1 MTTLTDS
8 QSASVTGLFLA
19 GLLASLHCA
28 GMCGPLACAAC
39 GMAKNHAQSGRRTV
53 QRIAAYQLT
62 RVAAYGLLGAIAG
75 AIGSQPLAW
84 LGLSGKPV
92 VLWAAV
98 LLIIGAVLAETLP
111 ALRQSWRNKNK
122 IASASCKK
130 LRPALSRGSWAV
142 GLLTPLLPCGV
153 LYSALAVAALSG
165 SAPLGFALMIAFG
178 LGTIPLLAVAQVQ
191 WAKWNLALGTR
202 TGRVLRIGLAVLFAA
217 ALAWRGGLFSTEAI
231 AEDPGHCPMCAEPPP
246 GHGDQGAEP

>member
-39 GMAKNHAQSGRRTV
+39 GIAKKHSPDDRRTFH
-53 QRIAAYQLT
+53 RIAAYQLT
-62 RVAAYGLLGAIAG
+62 RVGAYGLLGAIAA

-84 LGLSGKPV
+84 LGLSGKPL

-98 LLIIGAVLAETLP
+98 LLIIGAVAVETLP
-111 ALRQSWRNKNK
+111 ALRRSRKRQNT
-122 IASASCKK
+122 IADASCKN
-130 LRPALSRGSWAV
+130 LRPALTRGSWAV

-165 SAPLGFALMIAFG
+165 SAALGFALMIAFG

-202 TGRVLRIGLAVLFAA
+202 TGRMLRIGLAVLFAA

-231 AEDPGHCPMCAEPPP
+231 AETPGHCPMCVDDTPAQGGRDAEP
-246 GHGDQGAEP
+246 

>member
-28 GMCGPLACAAC
+28 AMCGPLACAAC
-39 GMAKNHAQSGRRTV
+39 GMAKTHAQTDRRTV
-53 QRIAAYQLT
+53 QRIAAYQLS
-62 RVAAYGLLGAIAG
+62 RVGAYGLLGALAG
-75 AIGSQPLAW
+75 AIGSQPLVW

-98 LLIIGAVLAETLP
+98 LLIVGAVTVETLP
-111 ALRQSWRNKNK
+111 ALRRSFLNNKS
-122 IASASCKK
+122 AAASCKK
-130 LRPALSRGSWAV
+130 LRPAMARGSWAV

-165 SAPLGFALMIAFG
+165 STALGFALMIAFG

-202 TGRVLRIGLAVLFAA
+202 TGRVLRIALAVLFAA
-217 ALAWRGGLFSTEAI
+217 ALAWRGGLFSNQAI
-231 AEDPGHCPMCAEPPP
+231 AADPAHCPMCAEQTSTE
-246 GHGDQGAEP
+246 GTSDDQP